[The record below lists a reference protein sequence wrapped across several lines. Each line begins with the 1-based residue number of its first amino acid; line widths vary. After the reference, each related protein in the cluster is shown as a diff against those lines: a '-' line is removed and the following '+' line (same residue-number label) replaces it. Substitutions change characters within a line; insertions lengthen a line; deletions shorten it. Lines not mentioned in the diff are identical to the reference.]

1 MGFLKKITRPISRA
15 LDKIIPNEVKPALPF
30 LAAAAPFMA
39 PGLMGLGGNTMLSR
53 ALMSGGLNL
62 GAQLAQEG
70 SEGDF
75 SGLSTLM
82 AAATGAL
89 STPGSAGTG
98 VGPAGKYGTTGGTQ
112 SAGDFFKNKALGM
125 DPGFAKS
132 GLGALETSSN
142 YLSGV
147 SDTLQNNL
155 FSMEGLKAASI
166 PFTQGTTDLVVAE
179 NRRAQKDYDREMADY
194 EAGIDSENSN
204 RAFAIR
210 QSMEAYGFTEQE
222 ILDAIEA
229 AGYANGGRV
238 GYAFGDLVRGSS
250 MVQPAGGLAI
260 KLNRPVESG
269 DPLGSYYPDPS
280 KMKTASPIMP
290 SSGMGE
296 MLSNLINSNPQ
307 IFSNL
312 TGQTNNSVSNMSR
325 DFIDLNQNGIDDRQ
339 EKAYGG
345 RVGLKDGG
353 RVGFEFGGIPAAV
366 ESVEEKP
373 KEFLVD
379 KLKVTVQP
387 GQSEQMAIMNAM
399 MNDIDEVMPE
409 DRKMEFYKLYL
420 PQLRASGEI
429 SEKEYQGLMGE
440 LFGEGKAEG
449 GRIGF
454 KDGTD
459 ENLVGIETLK
469 LGDYDLEGFQKKGK
483 GNTLMF
489 GSDDLKILSQALDYG
504 ELSDLSDRQKEK
516 IKESI
521 IRARA
526 GIINP
531 TELNS
536 EINTLRL
543 EPNAR
548 AFLKAITPDE
558 TVEKVF
564 FDEEGD
570 ARIGVQKARQL
581 MENVAFG
588 GQKNPSLS
596 SDMYNKLGDE
606 YIQDQKKATQREI
619 NFNKEY
625 NRNNF
630 LNFKDGGLMNLGGR
644 EMDMRTGGFI
654 PIGKKERADDVP
666 ARLSKNEFVMTADAV
681 RAAGGGSVNEGA
693 RRMYNLMNNLEA
705 RV

>member
-70 SEGDF
+70 SDGDF
-75 SGLSTLM
+75 SALSLAM
-82 AAATGAL
+82 ASGIGAL
-89 STPGSAGTG
+89 SAPNAASTIRGVDPNF
-98 VGPAGKYGTTGGTQ
+98 VGPRPAAEGILGQGKEYLARGAEFLGPQTGGVTDILGKGGTQ
-112 SAGDFFKNKALGM
+112 AGLNM
-125 DPGFAKS
+125 
-132 GLGALETSSN
+132 ET
-142 YLSGV
+142 
-147 SDTLQNNL
+147 
-155 FSMEGLKAASI
+155 LKAASI
-166 PFTQGTTDLVVAE
+166 PFTQGTTDLAVAE
-179 NRRAQKDYDREMADY
+179 NRRLMKDYEREQAEY

-229 AGYANGGRV
+229 AGYAN
-238 GYAFGDLVRGSS
+238 
-250 MVQPAGGLAI
+250 
-260 KLNRPVESG
+260 
-269 DPLGSYYPDPS
+269 
-280 KMKTASPIMP
+280 
-290 SSGMGE
+290 
-296 MLSNLINSNPQ
+296 
-307 IFSNL
+307 
-312 TGQTNNSVSNMSR
+312 
-325 DFIDLNQNGIDDRQ
+325 
-339 EKAYGG
+339 
-345 RVGLKDGG
+345 GG

-420 PQLRASGEI
+420 PQLRESGEI

-440 LFGEGKAEG
+440 LFGEGKAE
-449 GRIGF
+449 
-454 KDGTD
+454 
-459 ENLVGIETLK
+459 
-469 LGDYDLEGFQKKGK
+469 
-483 GNTLMF
+483 
-489 GSDDLKILSQALDYG
+489 
-504 ELSDLSDRQKEK
+504 
-516 IKESI
+516 
-521 IRARA
+521 
-526 GIINP
+526 
-531 TELNS
+531 
-536 EINTLRL
+536 
-543 EPNAR
+543 
-548 AFLKAITPDE
+548 
-558 TVEKVF
+558 
-564 FDEEGD
+564 
-570 ARIGVQKARQL
+570 
-581 MENVAFG
+581 
-588 GQKNPSLS
+588 
-596 SDMYNKLGDE
+596 
-606 YIQDQKKATQREI
+606 
-619 NFNKEY
+619 
-625 NRNNF
+625 
-630 LNFKDGGLMNLGGR
+630 GGLMNLGGR

-705 RV
+705 KV